1 MLDALFEFSR
11 SNCIGICAFL
21 VPANLLATL
30 QTLIMSGLRRP
41 HSQMRLITGCSI
53 VYALVMVLHVYTWF
67 AAGVVMIPTYVLLSL
82 GCTCLAINLGTI
94 AQPIRMSNL
103 LSSMWIAVSYR
114 LSVFQRSILQRS

>member
-41 HSQMRLITGCSI
+41 QSQMRLITGCSI

-67 AAGVVMIPTYVLLSL
+67 AAGVVMIPTYVLMSL
-82 GCTCLAINLGTI
+82 GCTCLAINLGVI
-94 AQPIRMSNL
+94 ALPIGMSNL
-103 LSSMWIAVSYR
+103 LRSIWIAVSYQ

>member
-41 HSQMRLITGCSI
+41 QSQMRLITGCSI

-67 AAGVVMIPTYVLLSL
+67 AAGVVMIPTYVLMSL
-82 GCTCLAINLGTI
+82 GCTCLVINLGAI
-94 AQPIRMSNL
+94 AQPLRMSNL
-103 LSSMWIAVSYR
+103 LSSIWIAVSYQ